1 MNTTIK
7 SQSADSRVLPKKKK
21 SLFELIEE
29 KIPKGK
35 YAGITKMLEPHEI
48 PELNRK

>member
-1 MNTTIK
+1 MKTASNNNSTGING
-7 SQSADSRVLPKKKK
+7 LPKKK
-21 SLFELIEE
+21 SVGELIME

-48 PELNRK
+48 PELRTK